1 MLHVGCGCPFIV
13 VARPSQTCQ
22 NERKEIRHPTSVFM
36 EEFKVTGEKLK
47 DKLKE
52 LIREG
57 NVRRIILKNP
67 KGRVLLDMP
76 LNAGVVG
83 LALAPFWAAV
93 AAVAVLAT
101 DYTVGVERDKTT
113 AVTKAEPPP
122 ERKA

>member
-1 MLHVGCGCPFIV
+1 MAESSATESRGTRCTPTFH
-13 VARPSQTCQ
+13 
-22 NERKEIRHPTSVFM
+22 HPTLLLM
-36 EEFKVTGEKLK
+36 EEFKVKGEKLK

-57 NVRRIILKNP
+57 NVRRVILKNP

-101 DYTVGVERDKTT
+101 DYTVAVERDKTT

-122 ERKA
+122 EKKA